1 MPIATLSP
9 PIEDTSRMRGT
20 DVPLRCACGALRG
33 VLRSVTP
40 RRGNRC
46 ICYCDDCQ
54 AFAHFLGRA
63 DSILDRH
70 GGTAIFQTSPARL
83 EILEGREN
91 LASMQLRAGSSLVRW
106 YAACCRTPIGNT
118 PADSRIPFVGV
129 IHGCMDLA
137 AAGTSADAVL
147 GPVRGGFFR
156 RFARGDAA
164 DLPEAHFVRQ
174 ILRLGRIVLGA
185 RLRGDQR
192 RSPFF
197 GPDGKPSVAPRV
209 QAVGE

>member
-1 MPIATLSP
+1 MP
-9 PIEDTSRMRGT
+9 GT

-40 RRGNRC
+40 RSGNRC

-63 DSILDRH
+63 DSILDAH
-70 GGTAIFQTSPARL
+70 GGTEVFQTSPARL
-83 EILEGREN
+83 EILAGREH
-91 LASMQLRAGSSLVRW
+91 LACMQLRAGSSLLRW
-106 YAACCRTPIGNT
+106 YAGCCRTPIGNT
-118 PADSRIPFVGV
+118 PADWRIPFVGV

-137 AAGTSADAVL
+137 SADTLL
-147 GPVRGGFFR
+147 GPIRGGFFR
-156 RFARGDAA
+156 EFARGDRSA
-164 DLPEAHFVRQ
+164 LPPTRFVRQ

-197 GPDGKPSVAPRV
+197 RADGKPSAAPRA
-209 QAVGE
+209 QAAAGE